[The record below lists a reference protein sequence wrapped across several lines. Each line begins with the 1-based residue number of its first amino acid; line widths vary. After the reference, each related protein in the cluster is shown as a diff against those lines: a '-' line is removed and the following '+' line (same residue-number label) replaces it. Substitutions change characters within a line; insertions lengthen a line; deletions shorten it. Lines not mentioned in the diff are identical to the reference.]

1 MTFLAYLALQF
12 LAGIGATIC
21 RDSVLVLALWGA
33 GLWYGMLYF
42 NGVIAEKAFK
52 KVGENG

>member
-1 MTFLAYLALQF
+1 MTFLLYLALQF

-33 GLWYGMLYF
+33 CLWYGMLYY
-42 NGVIAEKAFK
+42 NGVIAEMAFK